1 MILEYKNAF
10 IINDKVYYLLNMK
23 NSKSM
28 KSLIIVESPTKA
40 KTIRKYLDN
49 NFEVMSSQGHIRDL
63 PASEL
68 AVDVENNFTPHYV
81 INSDKKK
88 LIKELGILAK
98 ESDIVY
104 LASDDDRE
112 GESISWHIKE
122 VLNLSED
129 KIKRIV
135 FHEITKTAI
144 KNAIDNPRTI
154 DNNLVNSQQ
163 ARRILDRLVGYQL
176 SPILWKNIQSRL
188 SAGRVQSAATK
199 LIVDRE
205 KEINKFSASSAF
217 VVTCQ
222 FNTSKNEVL
231 IGEMKEHIEDIEDV
245 KNILLELNKAHFKI
259 SNIENKQ
266 SISNPSAPFTTS
278 TLQQEASQK
287 LGYSVSQT
295 MLIAQHLYE
304 NGKISYMRTDSVT
317 LSTEAINSA
326 KQVIINDYGEEYFKE
341 RQYKNSNKLAQEAH
355 EAIRPTDCS
364 QKEVSEDPQEQKL
377 YNLIWRR
384 TIASQMSSAKF
395 DKTVITISNDVNNQ
409 LFIVKGNI
417 ITFDGYLKL
426 YQNNEEDTEDNLLPK
441 VKENDNL
448 NISNLYAKEKFQ
460 RCPSQYTEASLVKE
474 LEDLGIGRPST
485 YATIVNIIQ
494 KRGYVVKENREPKD
508 IIYRTLKCENN
519 EIIVGKET
527 GKTGGGKNKLYPTP
541 IAFVVND
548 YLEKHFAEITDSHFT
563 ANVES
568 KLDDIAEGKYDW
580 ISMLNDFYQ
589 SFSKQLE
596 ICLQQ
601 NEKVAKYERVI
612 GLHPSLNKEIKV
624 RIGQYGPVIQIGE
637 KTEISKPQYI
647 KLPKSVNIETIS
659 LEEILP
665 LFEYPRQLGQ
675 YENIDV
681 SINIGQYGPYVKYD
695 KLFVSIPNNYDPKTI
710 SLEESIELIKSKQE
724 IMKLREKDNNE
735 EKKSK
740 VKATRK
746 SSTKDDKANETKDK
760 DEKKSKVKNKIDSK
774 KSTKKSKIKG

>member
-1 MILEYKNAF
+1 MI
-10 IINDKVYYLLNMK
+10 KVYYLFNMK

-68 AVDVENNFTPHYV
+68 AVDIENNFTPHYV

-205 KEINKFSASSAF
+205 KEINKFSSSSLF

-222 FNTSKNEVL
+222 FNTSKNELL

-259 SNIENKQ
+259 SHIENKQ

-326 KQVIINDYGEEYFKE
+326 KQVIINDYGKEYFKE

-364 QKEVSEDPQEQKL
+364 QREVSENPQEQKL

-384 TIASQMSSAKF
+384 TIASQMSSSKF

-409 LFIVKGNI
+409 LFIAKGNI

-474 LEDLGIGRPST
+474 LENLGIGRPST

-519 EIIVGKET
+519 EIIVGEET
-527 GKTGGGKNKLYPTP
+527 GKTGGGKNKLYPSP

-637 KTEISKPQYI
+637 KTETSKPQYI

-665 LFEYPRQLGQ
+665 LLEYPRQLGQ
-675 YENIDV
+675 YENVDV

-695 KLFVSIPNNYDPKTI
+695 KLFVSIPNTYAPKTI
-710 SLEESIELIKSKQE
+710 SLEEAIELIKSKQE
-724 IMKLREKDNNE
+724 IMKLKEKDNNE

-740 VKATRK
+740 VKATKK

-774 KSTKKSKIKG
+774 KPTKKVKSKDRL

>member
-1 MILEYKNAF
+1 
-10 IINDKVYYLLNMK
+10 
-23 NSKSM
+23 M

-40 KTIRKYLDN
+40 KTIRKYLDS

-68 AVDVENNFTPHYV
+68 AVDVENNFAPHYV

-122 VLNLSED
+122 VLKLSDD

-144 KNAIDNPRTI
+144 KNALDNPRTI

-176 SPILWKNIQSRL
+176 SPVLWKNIQSRL

-205 KEINKFSASSAF
+205 KEINKFSATSSF

-222 FNTSKNEVL
+222 FKTNKNEIL
-231 IGEMKEHIEDIEDV
+231 NGEMKEHIKDIEDA

-259 SNIENKQ
+259 SNIENKE

-364 QKEVSEDPQEQKL
+364 QKEVSTDTQEQKL

-395 DKTVITISNDVNNQ
+395 DKTVITISNDVNKQ
-409 LFIVKGNI
+409 LFIAKGNI

-441 VKENDNL
+441 VKENDDVFISDNL
-448 NISNLYAKEKFQ
+448 FAKERYQ
-460 RCPSQYTEASLVKE
+460 RCPSQYSEASLVKE

-494 KRGYVVKENREPKD
+494 KRGYVVKENREPQN
-508 IIYRTLKCENN
+508 IIYRTLQCQNN
-519 EIIVGKET
+519 EIITGEET

-541 IAFVVND
+541 IAFIVND

-580 ISMLNDFYQ
+580 ISMLNDFYK
-589 SFSKQLE
+589 SFSKQLD

-601 NEKVAKYERVI
+601 NEKVKKYERSLGI
-612 GLHPSLNKEIKV
+612 HPILNKEVKV
-624 RIGQYGPVIQIGE
+624 RIGQYGPIIQIGE
-637 KTEISKPQYI
+637 KTENSKPQYI
-647 KLPKSVNIETIS
+647 KLPKTVNIETVS
-659 LEEILP
+659 LEEVLP
-665 LFEYPRQLGQ
+665 LLEYPRQLGK
-675 YENIDV
+675 YEDIEV
-681 SINIGQYGPYVKYD
+681 SVNIGQYGPYVKYD
-695 KLFVSIPNNYDPKTI
+695 KLFVSIPTNYDPKNIT
-710 SLEESIELIKSKQE
+710 LEEAIELIKVKQE
-724 IMKLREKDNNE
+724 MI
-735 EKKSK
+735 KSK
-740 VKATRK
+740 GK
-746 SSTKDDKANETKDK
+746 NDK
-760 DEKKSKVKNKIDSK
+760 DEKAKSNIIKELSTDEIDKSNGKKKKNTKSRTKNNK
-774 KSTKKSKIKG
+774 KSTKKVKSNDKL